1 MGTNFKREWFVFL
14 SPVLRLGLGVFSSSS
29 IFAVIDWFRT
39 TKQPTRMMRLYRR
52 RDYKRKRQRTASTFV
67 PASYRPLFPG
77 WYTILHRPPEE
88 YNDSSNSQSD
98 SESEFDN
105 PAFINDDLNTNT
117 AAIETGDAN
126 FDSDMIDKEEEMEE
140 EEDYNCDYNCED
152 NDKTEAKDHLF
163 FYFIVLLFYFMLL
176 YFSSVGSCSTSTTTI
191 YLFCCKTDPALVVLY
206 WACER
211 RFTFIY
217 LQ

>member
-1 MGTNFKREWFVFL
+1 
-14 SPVLRLGLGVFSSSS
+14 
-29 IFAVIDWFRT
+29 
-39 TKQPTRMMRLYRR
+39 MRLYRR

-77 WYTILHRPPEE
+77 CYTILHRPPEE
-88 YNDSSNSQSD
+88 YNDSSDSQSD
-98 SESEFDN
+98 SELEFDD
-105 PAFINDDLNTNT
+105 PAFWPEMFEDEDSNINDDSNTNT

-206 WACER
+206 
-211 RFTFIY
+211 
-217 LQ
+217 